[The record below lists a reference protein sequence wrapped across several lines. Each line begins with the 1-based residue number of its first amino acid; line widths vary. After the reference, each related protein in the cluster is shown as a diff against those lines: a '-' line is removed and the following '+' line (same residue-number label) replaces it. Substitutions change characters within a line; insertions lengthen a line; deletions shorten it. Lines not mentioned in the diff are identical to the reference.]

1 MTTARQ
7 RRSFN
12 WRNILARLP
21 LPTLALAASY
31 GVYSFSAL
39 FVPWWVAVIQA
50 AAYELT
56 YLGLAIVDVP
66 ERGRRQRAIRISLS
80 AVAVSVVYNSAAG
93 YYARNPQDLIGLPW
107 YGELA
112 LAIAHGAPLAIVA
125 YLVADLLFH
134 TRAIPRHV
142 LSAQRRALVRRL
154 VKVVRMERHVLEKTG
169 KQLAETGNAR
179 LSLQMTFEEESARFT
194 AESARLADQVR
205 MEEAKSAQAQEDLRK
220 ERDRGTRLSAEVRT
234 AQEEKE
240 KLHSLLEERSALLEA
255 CDTAAGLN
263 VRAIA
268 QALRDEGLSLRTIG
282 AILGVSDK
290 TVRNWTEAV
299 ATTNGRHE

>member
-1 MTTARQ
+1 M
-7 RRSFN
+7 RRITQN

-39 FVPWWVAVIQA
+39 FVPEWVAIIQA

-56 YLGLAIVDVP
+56 YIGLSIVDVP
-66 ERGRRQRAIRISLS
+66 ERARRRRAIRISLS

-134 TRAIPRHV
+134 TWTIPRHV
-142 LSAQRRALVRRL
+142 LSTQRRALVRRL
-154 VKVVRMERHVLEKTG
+154 VAEVRRGRQIWETTG
-169 KQLAETGNAR
+169 KQLAEKGNAL
-179 LSLQMTFEEESARFT
+179 LSAEMELQERSARFA
-194 AESARLADQVR
+194 AESARLSDLAR
-205 MEEAKSAQAQEDLRK
+205 MEEAKSAQAQEELRR
-220 ERDRGTRLSAEVRT
+220 ERERGAHMSAEVRT
-234 AQEEKE
+234 AQEEVV
-240 KLHSLLEERSALLEA
+240 KLRGLVEEQSAMIEA
-255 CDTAAGLN
+255 SDTAAGLN
-263 VRAIA
+263 VRAMA

-299 ATTNGRHE
+299 HTNGRES

>member
-1 MTTARQ
+1 M
-7 RRSFN
+7 RRLAYN

-21 LPTLALAASY
+21 LPTLALAAAW
-31 GVYSFSAL
+31 GVGSFAAL
-39 FVPWWVAVIQA
+39 FVPMPIAIIQA
-50 AAYELT
+50 AAFELT
-56 YLGLAIVDVP
+56 YLGLAIVEVP
-66 ERGRRQRAIRISLS
+66 ERVRRRRATRISLS

-93 YYARNPQDLIGLPW
+93 YFHRNPQALIGLSFP
-107 YGELA
+107 EEIMLA
-112 LAIAHGAPLAIVA
+112 VAHGAPLAIVA

-134 TRAIPRHV
+134 TRAIPRRV

-154 VKVVRMERHVLEKTG
+154 IKAVRTG
-169 KQLAETGNAR
+169 RQALDITGRQLAEKGNKL

-194 AESARLADQVR
+194 AESARLSDLIR
-205 MEEAKSAQAQEDLRK
+205 MEEAKSAQAQEELRR
-220 ERDRGTRLSAEVRT
+220 ERERAARLSAEVRT
-234 AQEEKE
+234 AQEEE
-240 KLHSLLEERSALLEA
+240 AKLRSLLEERSALLEA

-299 ATTNGRHE
+299 HTNGRA